1 MDISDG
7 LNTDLGKLLKAS
19 KKGAKFTKKLSKFE
33 LSSGEEYEVLF
44 TFSPKNLSAIKRI
57 VAKTRTKINIFA
69 KISHKRLRQN
79 ARSHHF

>member
-57 VAKTRTKINIFA
+57 AAKLGQRLTSLQKFHTKG
-69 KISHKRLRQN
+69 
-79 ARSHHF
+79 